1 MPNLGRKPLIVA
13 AFVTAACFAQSDKP
27 NAESAAAKKFY
38 RLEFVVQEVEGGKV
52 VNSRSFSMLMAAEHG
67 RSAIRAGAKMPYSQ
81 GSPTNATVQYLD
93 VGLNID
99 CGDAQE
105 AQGYFSLNVSAEIS
119 NVAEQDKSLNGVP
132 LLRSNRWDSRVTLP
146 LKKATVIYASDDF
159 SSKRNMRLQ
168 LTAVPVP

>member
-1 MPNLGRKPLIVA
+1 MRNLGQKLPVAA
-13 AFVTAACFAQSDKP
+13 AFVAAACFAQSDKQ
-27 NAESAAAKKFY
+27 EAAAKKFY

-52 VNSRSFSMLMAAEHG
+52 VNSRSFSMLMAAERG
-67 RSAIRAGAKMPYSQ
+67 RSAIRAGAKIPYTQ
-81 GSPTNATVQYLD
+81 GPADSRTVGQLD

-105 AQGYFSLNVSAEIS
+105 EQGYFSLNVTAEIS
-119 NVAEQDKSLNGVP
+119 NVAEQDRSLNGVP

-146 LKKATVIYASDDF
+146 LKRPTVIYASDDF
-159 SSKRNMRLQ
+159 SSKRKMQLQ